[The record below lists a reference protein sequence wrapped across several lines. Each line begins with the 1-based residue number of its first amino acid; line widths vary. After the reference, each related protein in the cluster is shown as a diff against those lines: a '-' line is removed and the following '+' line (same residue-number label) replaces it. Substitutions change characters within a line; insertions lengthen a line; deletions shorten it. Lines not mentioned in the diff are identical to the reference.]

1 MRWLVRI
8 LINAVLLLA
17 LAGYFDSIYLSSVWA
32 ALVASILLSFLN
44 TFVRPLL
51 ILLTLPVTV
60 LTFGL
65 FLFVINA
72 MTLAITA
79 SLMGSSF
86 DIGGFSNALFV
97 SLAISLFHL
106 LIESVRKEK

>member
-1 MRWLVRI
+1 MRWLAHIV
-8 LINAVLLLA
+8 INAVLLLA

-32 ALVASILLSFLN
+32 ALVASVLLSFLN

-72 MTLAITA
+72 ITLAMTA
-79 SLMGSSF
+79 WVMGSSF
-86 DIGGFSNALFV
+86 DIGGFSNALFA

-106 LIESVRKEK
+106 IIESVRKEK

>member
-1 MRWLVRI
+1 MRWMAHI
-8 LINAVLLLA
+8 AINAVLLLA
-17 LAGYFDSIYLSSVWA
+17 LAGYFDSIYLSSVGA
-32 ALVASILLSFLN
+32 ALVASVLLSFLN

-51 ILLTLPVTV
+51 VLLTLPVTV

-72 MTLAITA
+72 MTLAMTA
-79 SLMGSSF
+79 WLMGSSF
-86 DIGGFSNALFV
+86 QIGGFRTALFA

-106 LIESVRKEK
+106 IIESVRKEK